1 MITAVGHSYEVADIP
16 VKYTDMNGTETWN
29 NVLKDDLSF
38 SDINETL
45 SLKSI
50 QADAFSYGAEV
61 AEVDAGDLQFASIST
76 SSWDAISAN
85 GDTLKL
91 TSEWYYNPNTNA
103 ITDASGTFYTLDETR
118 TVYLTLFDENT

>member
-1 MITAVGHSYEVADIP
+1 MALKHRNT
-16 VKYTDMNGTETWN
+16 
-29 NVLKDDLSF
+29 VLKDDLSF

-61 AEVDAGDLQFASIST
+61 AEVDAGDLPFASIST
-76 SSWDAISAN
+76 SSWDAISAS

-103 ITDASGTFYTLDETR
+103 ITDC
-118 TVYLTLFDENT
+118 